1 MRVLEI
7 KKEDLKYNLNLIK
20 DKLSGSNTGI
30 IAVVKGNGMGLDLIE
45 YSKFLID
52 QGINFLGV
60 STPEDAI
67 TLRKNDINVD
77 ILLMSETGDSEELE
91 ELIKNDIILTI
102 GNLKEKEKIENIS
115 KELKKVVKAHV
126 KIDTGFARFGFLYN
140 DFENIFKAVKTT
152 ENIQIEGCFTHFSKP
167 IDEKWT
173 RLQFDRFK
181 NLIPK
186 IKEIN
191 DNIKFHCCSSTRFL
205 VI

>member
-140 DFENIFKAVKTT
+140 DFE
-152 ENIQIEGCFTHFSKP
+152 IEGCFTHFSKP